1 MNDLGDRGVFRGL
14 RVRFEKEPFI
24 PEDGV
29 KRFIDGFH
37 FDPSVEATTRVI
49 ESGDLIDVDQGFHV
63 VFFRRP
69 VSVVRVSVMNPIPS
83 GGLYHVERRPGIKR
97 SRFIMEGLLAG
108 RGLVSV

>member
-97 SRFIMEGLLAG
+97 SWFIKE
-108 RGLVSV
+108 